1 MSRPPLSPE
10 VRALLDRERVVPPL
24 TAPVRARAL
33 ARARAALVAG
43 RVLPLAGSSP
53 APRMRWG
60 IAVAAACMAT
70 AAVAA
75 TAFEIGAHRRAVA
88 SDRPSA
94 PIVQVAVQSPVA
106 VVPSSAA
113 PPVAVVPSSPGA
125 PATHAPRSSQAEP
138 DPDELRL
145 LRQARAAVA
154 RQDFAAALIPIA
166 EHVRRFRNGRLVE
179 EREALRVRALSGLGR
194 TEEARHA
201 SDSFE
206 ARFPRSVLLPAVR
219 QMPAPEP

>member
-1 MSRPPLSPE
+1 MMSQLSPD
-10 VRALLDRERVVPPL
+10 VRALLEQERVVPPL

-43 RVLPLAGSSP
+43 RVRLPASLNP
-53 APRMRWG
+53 ARRMHWG
-60 IAVAAACMAT
+60 IAVAAVCIAT
-70 AAVAA
+70 AAVGA
-75 TAFEIGAHRRAVA
+75 TAYEIGAHRRSVPSA
-88 SDRPSA
+88 RPS
-94 PIVQVAVQSPVA
+94 VQSPVA
-106 VVPSSAA
+106 RPVAVGPSSPAARPVVVVPSSLAA
-113 PPVAVVPSSPGA
+113 PAI
-125 PATHAPRSSQAEP
+125 HAPRSSQAEP
-138 DPDELRL
+138 NPDELRL

-166 EHVRRFRNGRLVE
+166 EHVRRFKDGRLVE
-179 EREALRVRALSGLGR
+179 EREALRVKALSGLGR